1 MYFFIFIYVK
11 FSNSFS
17 NLSLMES
24 EKIENKKIIKRKKD
38 FIWNALE
45 DGWEIK
51 KQDDSYIF
59 KKPHEGKKE
68 VFSEDYLRRFVIKN
82 LNKGTLLS

>member
-1 MYFFIFIYVK
+1 MDK
-11 FSNSFS
+11 KNSD
-17 NLSLMES
+17 NQNIL
-24 EKIENKKIIKRKKD
+24 KKKKE

-51 KQDDSYIF
+51 KNGDSYIF

-68 VFSEDYLRRFVIKN
+68 VFSEDYLRLFIIKN
-82 LNKGTLLS
+82 FKGDSLLS